1 MNEEVVV
8 RTGIDNSAIGRG
20 MRQFAAAIGQGAQ
33 GAHGALVHVESAGKA
48 FHKVLHEIS
57 QTSPVMGE
65 ALRLAVSPVTGVL
78 LGAVML
84 FERVHEHIKSNE

>member
-57 QTSPVMGE
+57 QTSPGE
-65 ALRLAVSPVTGVL
+65 ALRLAVSPITGVL